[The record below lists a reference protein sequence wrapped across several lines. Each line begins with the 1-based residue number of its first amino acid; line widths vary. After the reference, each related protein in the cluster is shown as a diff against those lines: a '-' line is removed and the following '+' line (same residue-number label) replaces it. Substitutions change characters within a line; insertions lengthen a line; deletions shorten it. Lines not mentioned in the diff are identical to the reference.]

1 MVAAVVIGIFLACQ
15 SRVNGQLGQEVHDGI
30 LAALWSFGSGLVV
43 LATVYALSPGT
54 RAGVRRL
61 WRTVRSAAGVGI
73 GTSARA
79 LRPWHCLGGV
89 CGAYLVVTQSSIVG
103 LVGVAVFTVAVVA
116 GQAASSLVV
125 DRLGLGPAGRQP
137 VTLLRVVGAVLALC
151 AVLLSVGHQLDTPA
165 KAALAILPALGGV
178 GTAWQQAVNG
188 RVAATASGSGG
199 AQVGQPGPVAPV
211 IDGPHATRT
220 QGALVAALVN
230 FTIGTSALI
239 IAALVDIA
247 LRGTPD
253 AFPTN
258 PILYIGGMFGVAFIS
273 MAAYVVRITGVLLLG
288 LASVAGQLI
297 GALVLDALL
306 PASGTE
312 LSPTTVLGT
321 VLTLVAVAI
330 AAAPARRTPALA
342 R

>member
-1 MVAAVVIGIFLACQ
+1 MIGIFLACQ

-43 LATVYALSPGT
+43 LAIVYTLSPGT

-61 WRTVRSAAGVGI
+61 WLTVRSTAGVGT
-73 GTSARA
+73 GASPRA
-79 LRPWHCLGGV
+79 LRPWQCLGGV
-89 CGAYLVVTQSSIVG
+89 CGAYLVVTQSSTVG

-151 AVLLSVGHQLDTPA
+151 AVVLSVGHQLDTPS

-188 RVAATASGSGG
+188 RVAATASGIPGSGG
-199 AQVGQPGPVAPV
+199 SQVGRPGPGAAVV
-211 IDGPHATRT
+211 DGPQASRT
-220 QGALVAALVN
+220 EGALVAALVN
-230 FTIGTSALI
+230 FTIGTSALLV
-239 IAALVDIA
+239 AALVDVA

-253 AFPTN
+253 ALPTN

-297 GALVLDALL
+297 GALALDALL
-306 PASGTE
+306 PTSGTE
-312 LSPTTVLGT
+312 LTPTTVLGT

-330 AAAPARRTPALA
+330 AAAPARRTPTLV

>member
-1 MVAAVVIGIFLACQ
+1 VIGIFLACQ

-43 LATVYALSPGT
+43 LAIVYTLSPGT

-61 WRTVRSAAGVGI
+61 WLTVRSTAGVGT
-73 GTSARA
+73 GASPRA
-79 LRPWHCLGGV
+79 LRPWQCLGGV
-89 CGAYLVVTQSSIVG
+89 CGAYLVVTQSSTVG

-151 AVLLSVGHQLDTPA
+151 AVVLSVGHQLDTPS

-199 AQVGQPGPVAPV
+199 AEVAQPGPVAPV

-239 IAALVDIA
+239 IAALVDVA

-297 GALVLDALL
+297 GALALDALL

-330 AAAPARRTPALA
+330 AAAPARRKPALA